1 MVLADVDISQSI
13 QRMLTEFFAFIPE
26 FLAAI
31 AILIIGYFIARVI
44 GNVVARVLARAS
56 LDTTATS
63 GQTGAW
69 VENLTS
75 SPSRLVGKLAFWAVF
90 LGVISLAVSVLGI
103 NALTEFVGAIFAYL
117 PNVIAA
123 VLIFLVAGAIAAG
136 VATLATKFMGDTPT
150 GKVVATVAPILVM
163 TIATFMILE
172 QLKIAHDIVVTTYT
186 LLLGAVGR
194 ARLSARIRPR
204 GSRRGGPDAG
214 GRVPEGSA
222 EQGADQ
228 TGLRAGQGA
237 SPAGGTAEEG
247 RGGAGP
253 GGSGPRPSYAAC
265 GDDGCGHRHDPGPL
279 VIARGGGSGRP
290 LSALSAAVD
299 RDRDVER
306 DLVALRQL
314 LLQAGQ
320 YELERPAPL
329 R

>member
-26 FLAAI
+26 FLAAM

-44 GNVVARVLARAS
+44 GNVVARVLGRAG

-69 VENLTS
+69 VQKVTS

-186 LLLGAVGR
+186 LLLGAVALG
-194 ARLSARIRPR
+194 SALAF
-204 GSRRGGPDAG
+204 GLG
-214 GRVPEGSA
+214 GRDVAARMLEGA
-222 EQGADQ
+222 YQKGQQNKEQIKQDF
-228 TGLRAGQGA
+228 
-237 SPAGGTAEEG
+237 
-247 RGGAGP
+247 
-253 GGSGPRPSYAAC
+253 
-265 GDDGCGHRHDPGPL
+265 
-279 VIARGGGSGRP
+279 ARGKEQAQREAQQKKDEMERGQIDEDLASRP
-290 LSALSAAVD
+290 QPAATMAVD
-299 RDRDVER
+299 TGTTQVR
-306 DLVALRQL
+306 
-314 LLQAGQ
+314 
-320 YELERPAPL
+320 
-329 R
+329 

>member
-44 GNVVARVLARAS
+44 GNVVARVLGRAS
-56 LDTTATS
+56 LDTMATS

-69 VENLTS
+69 VQKVTS

-186 LLLGAVGR
+186 LLLGAVALG
-194 ARLSARIRPR
+194 SALAF
-204 GSRRGGPDAG
+204 GLG
-214 GRVPEGSA
+214 GRDVAARMLEGA
-222 EQGADQ
+222 YQKGQQNKEQIKQDF
-228 TGLRAGQGA
+228 
-237 SPAGGTAEEG
+237 
-247 RGGAGP
+247 
-253 GGSGPRPSYAAC
+253 
-265 GDDGCGHRHDPGPL
+265 
-279 VIARGGGSGRP
+279 ARGK
-290 LSALSAAVD
+290 
-299 RDRDVER
+299 E
-306 DLVALRQL
+306 
-314 LLQAGQ
+314 QAQ
-320 YELERPAPL
+320 REAQQKKDELERGQVDQDLAPRPQPATTMAVDTGTTQV

>member
-44 GNVVARVLARAS
+44 GNVVARVLGRAG

-69 VENLTS
+69 VQKVTS

-136 VATLATKFMGDTPT
+136 VATLATRFMGDTPT

-186 LLLGAVGR
+186 LLLGAVALG
-194 ARLSARIRPR
+194 SALAF
-204 GSRRGGPDAG
+204 GLG
-214 GRVPEGSA
+214 GRDVAARMLEGA
-222 EQGADQ
+222 YQKGQQNKEQIKQDF
-228 TGLRAGQGA
+228 
-237 SPAGGTAEEG
+237 
-247 RGGAGP
+247 
-253 GGSGPRPSYAAC
+253 
-265 GDDGCGHRHDPGPL
+265 
-279 VIARGGGSGRP
+279 ARGKEQAQREAQQKKDEMERGQIDEDLASRP
-290 LSALSAAVD
+290 QPAATMAVD
-299 RDRDVER
+299 TGTTQVR
-306 DLVALRQL
+306 
-314 LLQAGQ
+314 
-320 YELERPAPL
+320 
-329 R
+329 

>member
-44 GNVVARVLARAS
+44 GNVVARVLGRAG

-69 VENLTS
+69 VQKVTS

-186 LLLGAVGR
+186 LLLGAVALG
-194 ARLSARIRPR
+194 SALAF
-204 GSRRGGPDAG
+204 GLG
-214 GRVPEGSA
+214 GRDVAARMLEGA
-222 EQGADQ
+222 YQKGQQNKEQIKQDF
-228 TGLRAGQGA
+228 
-237 SPAGGTAEEG
+237 
-247 RGGAGP
+247 
-253 GGSGPRPSYAAC
+253 
-265 GDDGCGHRHDPGPL
+265 
-279 VIARGGGSGRP
+279 ARGKEQAQREAQQKKDEMERGQIDEDLASRP
-290 LSALSAAVD
+290 QPAATMAVD
-299 RDRDVER
+299 TGTTQVR
-306 DLVALRQL
+306 
-314 LLQAGQ
+314 
-320 YELERPAPL
+320 
-329 R
+329 